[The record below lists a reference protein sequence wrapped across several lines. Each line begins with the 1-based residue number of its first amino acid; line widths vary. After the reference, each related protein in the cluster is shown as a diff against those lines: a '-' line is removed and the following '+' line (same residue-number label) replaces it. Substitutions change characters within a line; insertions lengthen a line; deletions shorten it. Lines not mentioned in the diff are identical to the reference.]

1 MSKFFSK
8 LSSRR
13 QSSETNTSPTG
24 TPRASRDRAVTLP
37 SNSSSLTSTP
47 TSERPPPPPLPPR
60 VQVTAARSPSP
71 ASSGASGPHVT
82 VVPPSP
88 SSISASVLAPV
99 PNGNKPNNHDDDDSS
114 SSSDSVNEAEFGV
127 TRKRPTPLDD
137 FGEGGEDL
145 RTPTPGQ
152 AKAPFSDSP
161 STWAT
166 SPASIGNSSNGSA
179 SARPSTAPGSANTT
193 LSPNAT
199 SPQSPKSTKSPK
211 KMDDNN
217 DSAPTSPAER
227 HARAATYNGPVDPS
241 LLVPTR
247 NGRDADAVS
256 MSSRRSR
263 NLFKRPSFNQ
273 GDPPAKSTSPRRKQ
287 TGPSG
292 GLAGAIASSGLA
304 MANPGLTGVPLPDTW
319 SPSRKDT
326 WKDTGSKNAEPPSPP
341 SRKAQH
347 RSPALYGDPTLTIP
361 RSRAGSVS
369 NASDAGDGGF
379 SSAVSDASSSAGGAD
394 DSESEDAAL
403 LAQLGADIP
412 VTGFA
417 VASNKRN
424 YDFHELFP
432 SVPEG
437 DYLIEDYGCALQRD
451 ILIQGRLYISEH
463 HICFH
468 ANIFGW
474 VTDVIIPIAEIESVE
489 KRMTAFVIPNALLVS
504 TRTAKYAFASFLA
517 RDTVYDVIDNIRKL
531 ERPDPDA
538 PPTGEGHDLILTSG
552 TPLPGGT
559 PGAAAAAV
567 QAHKPTQCACGRDG
581 QHYTETALESV
592 LPGTPETIYNLMFA
606 SAFMKDFQRN
616 DQKLEDIQISDWVPG
631 ENNSLSRNM
640 SYIKPLNGSIGPRS
654 TKCEIRDETV
664 HSDFDDYACTL
675 TTTRTPDVPSGN
687 VFSVKTRTCI
697 MWASAVT
704 SRIIVTSQVEW
715 TGRSFI
721 KGIIERSCIEGQKT
735 YHADLDKAMR
745 AYINAHKNEF
755 LPAGL
760 EDIVTAPDPSDPPTT
775 DALPVNG
782 NAVIGATASQ
792 QIAQSQKDKDKQRER
807 ERNSRG
813 MQWAYDTFE
822 GAFGVAKRSTS
833 GALDLLSDAWDQTPS
848 TAILWFL
855 IVALIFSNLYTVFF
869 NRKADTERE
878 TKRAMYGEA
887 RKEMFGYEG
896 GRPTHGRAVEEEWV
910 QQAVQSF
917 LEELAARRVQSGAS
931 SPPTTAPTVAGAEDV
946 KAQIL
951 ELGAALDAVEE
962 RIKALRTSL
971 AELD

>member
-8 LSSRR
+8 LGSRR
-13 QSSETNTSPTG
+13 QSSEAGSSPGG

-37 SNSSSLTSTP
+37 SGTSSQASTP
-47 TSERPPPPPLPPR
+47 SSERAPPPPPLPPR

-71 ASSGASGPHVT
+71 ASSSISGPHVT

-88 SSISASVLAPV
+88 SSISASVMPEA
-99 PNGNKPNNHDDDDSS
+99 NGKNKPHNDDDSDS
-114 SSSDSVNEAEFGV
+114 SSGSVNEAEFGV
-127 TRKRPTPLDD
+127 ARKRPSPLDD

-145 RTPTPGQ
+145 RTPTPGRV
-152 AKAPFSDSP
+152 KAPFSDSP

-166 SPASIGNSSNGSA
+166 SPASIGNSSNGST
-179 SARPSTAPGSANTT
+179 SARPSTAPGSANSTT
-193 LSPNAT
+193 SPTAT
-199 SPQSPKSTKSPK
+199 SPKSPKSPAKSPK
-211 KMDDNN
+211 SSMDDN
-217 DSAPTSPAER
+217 DATPTSPAER
-227 HARAATYNGPVDPS
+227 HARAATYNGPVDPA

-273 GDPPAKSTSPRRKQ
+273 GEAPAKSTSPRRKQ

-319 SPSRKDT
+319 SPARKDT
-326 WKDTGSKNAEPPSPP
+326 WKDGGKNGDPPPSPP
-341 SRKAQH
+341 SRKPQH
-347 RSPALYGDPTLTIP
+347 RSPALYGDPALTIP

-369 NASDAGDGGF
+369 NASDIGDGGF

-394 DSESEDAAL
+394 SESEDAAL
-403 LAQLGADIP
+403 LAELGADIP

-474 VTDVIIPIAEIESVE
+474 VTDVIIPIAEIVSVE

-552 TPLPGGT
+552 SPPPVGT
-559 PGAAAAAV
+559 PGAVATV
-567 QAHKPTQCACGRDG
+567 QAHKPTQCACGKEG
-581 QHYTETALESV
+581 KHYTETALESV
-592 LPGTPETIYNLMFA
+592 LPGTPERIYNLMFA
-606 SAFMKDFQRN
+606 SGFMKDFQRN
-616 DQKLEDIQISDWVPG
+616 EQKLEDIQVSDWAPG
-631 ENNSLSRNM
+631 ENKSLSRNM
-640 SYIKPLNGSIGPRS
+640 SYIKPLNGSIGPKS
-654 TKCEIRDETV
+654 TKCEIHDETV
-664 HSDFDDYACTL
+664 HTDWDDYVTTL

-704 SRIIVTSQVEW
+704 SRIVVTTQVEW

-721 KGIIERSCIEGQKT
+721 KGIIERSCIDGQKT

-745 AYINAHKNEF
+745 AYINAHKQEF

-760 EDIVTAPDPSDPPTT
+760 EDVVSAPDPSEPPTK
-775 DALPVNG
+775 DALPLNG
-782 NAVIGATASQ
+782 TAISAS
-792 QIAQSQKDKDKQRER
+792 AQVQEKYNEKQRER
-807 ERNSRG
+807 ERNARG

-822 GAFGVAKRSTS
+822 GALGVAKRSTS
-833 GALDLLSDAWDQTPS
+833 GALDLLGDAWDQTPS
-848 TAILWFL
+848 TAILWFV
-855 IVALIFSNLYTVFF
+855 IIALLLSNFWTIAN
-869 NRKADTERE
+869 NRKIDAERE
-878 TKRAMYGEA
+878 ARRTLYGES
-887 RKEMFGYEG
+887 RKEMFGYDAPRT
-896 GRPTHGRAVEEEWV
+896 RPTHGRPVEEEWV
-910 QQAVQSF
+910 QSAVQSF
-917 LEELAARRVQSGAS
+917 LEELAARRGTSSAS
-931 SPPTTAPTVAGAEDV
+931 TAPPAAPTSGEDM
-946 KAQIL
+946 KAQIK

-962 RIKALRTSL
+962 RIKALRASL